1 MRTPAAVPSARAE
14 LRNPS
19 GTAIPSSLI
28 DGTLATTRS
37 EYESIVRPPIL
48 TNAFGSL
55 LPSLTPLPAA
65 TIIADTF
72 ISSHHS
78 LGYGVPVRQKDVVG
92 CSHKIEE
99 QQATLGS
106 LGSI

>member
-28 DGTLATTRS
+28 DEILATTRS

-65 TIIADTF
+65 TIIADAF
-72 ISSHHS
+72 NFSHRRLRRNPQLRRS
-78 LGYGVPVRQKDVVG
+78 LPDLRVLG
-92 CSHKIEE
+92 CLIPLDSVCP
-99 QQATLGS
+99 GS
-106 LGSI
+106 Q